1 MKFDSLELANNL
13 EKLKAVKL
21 NNSIKNE
28 DELSTIIDIKKNIRK
43 YFYLVYP
50 LGLYLILGL
59 GVRWGITWM
68 GGIMLYSYLFSI
80 YFRKREM

>member
-43 YFYLVYP
+43 YLNAKDFGGLQKYLNHQKNE
-50 LGLYLILGL
+50 L
-59 GVRWGITWM
+59 RRT
-68 GGIMLYSYLFSI
+68 S
-80 YFRKREM
+80 